1 MIKIEYDHQRPMPEH
16 IRELAEPLLER
27 YKWMIPPWIHT
38 FHVQYEHGEALA
50 IAMNPEYLRLTLR
63 IGHDFYVVTPEQ
75 RTRGIIHEFMHAY
88 TSLQFMEFMDVLD
101 EHSEL
106 SEGTHKTLERVMTQ
120 KMEMATEGLASLVL
134 RLLESSDRNYDVTR
148 GKGPKLEVR
157 LDGSGAPNWGGPLM
171 QDPRRQPSQQGLGGP
186 QTMGSVVG
194 LAAQCGCGTEDAG
207 AEDMETLHQ
216 IENKILASVNKCKS
230 PNKEPPYDTK
240 LHGLRPPKVSDTVL
254 SGLVSDLLKQTRQEL
269 ERLNALDNPVADAI
283 GMMLDTAGPSD
294 LSLPG
299 REE

>member
-1 MIKIEYDHQRPMPEH
+1 MIKIEYDHQYPMPEH
-16 IRELAEPLLER
+16 IRAVAQPLIMQ
-27 YKWMIPPWIHT
+27 YKWMIPPWV
-38 FHVQYEHGEALA
+38 HVLSVRYVADEPLSIALDLS
-50 IAMNPEYLRLTLR
+50 YLRLTLR
-63 IGHDFYVVTPEQ
+63 FGSDFGQLSEIEMK
-75 RTRGIIHEFMHAY
+75 RGIIHEFMHAY
-88 TSLQFMEFMDVLD
+88 TSLQYMEFLDLLD

-106 SEGTHKTLERVMTQ
+106 SEGTCKTLTRVMEQ

-240 LHGLRPPKVSDTVL
+240 LHGLRPPKVSDI
-254 SGLVSDLLKQTRQEL
+254 S
-269 ERLNALDNPVADAI
+269 
-283 GMMLDTAGPSD
+283 M
-294 LSLPG
+294 PG
-299 REE
+299 RED